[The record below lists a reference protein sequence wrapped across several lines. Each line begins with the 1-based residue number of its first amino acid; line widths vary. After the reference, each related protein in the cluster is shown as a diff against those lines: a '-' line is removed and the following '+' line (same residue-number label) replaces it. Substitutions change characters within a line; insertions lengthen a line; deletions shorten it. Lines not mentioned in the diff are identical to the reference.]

1 MITFSPAHEYHLIIM
16 FIPIPAHEYQLL
28 IMINPIP
35 AHVYHLLIMITL
47 IPFSQNIT
55 SKACSLPCSI
65 SLNCIV
71 SRSSLLYS
79 RMLSLR
85 ANSLPQNIGLLS

>member
-55 SKACSLPCSI
+55 SKACSL
-65 SLNCIV
+65 L
-71 SRSSLLYS
+71 
-79 RMLSLR
+79 
-85 ANSLPQNIGLLS
+85 

>member
-1 MITFSPAHEYHLIIM
+1 M

-65 SLNCIV
+65 TLNCTV
-71 SRSSLLYS
+71 VQYSVPLLF
-79 RMLSLR
+79 
-85 ANSLPQNIGLLS
+85 AIQ